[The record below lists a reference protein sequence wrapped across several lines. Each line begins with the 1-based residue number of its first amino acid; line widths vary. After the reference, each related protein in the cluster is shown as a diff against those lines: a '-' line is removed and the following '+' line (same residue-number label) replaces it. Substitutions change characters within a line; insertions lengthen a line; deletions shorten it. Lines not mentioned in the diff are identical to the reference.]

1 MYVITR
7 SITLKCGEKVNVKVI
22 VKEEDKKVIAIV
34 NDKICGLNYITD
46 IVVRIINKYFY
57 NNGIAYIGLISNSK
71 LTKDLELND
80 YYRTIATCVP
90 EDTWDDR
97 KGIEIALYKMKSKLD
112 MAVSNRL
119 MLFYDKLSVST
130 NEFAKKFFGTY

>member
-1 MYVITR
+1 MYVVTR

-22 VKEEDKKVIAIV
+22 VKEEDRKVIAIAD
-34 NDKICGLNYITD
+34 NKSCGQNYLTGIATRV
-46 IVVRIINKYFY
+46 ISKHFY
-57 NNGIAYIGLISNSK
+57 ANGIAYIGFISNSK
-71 LTKDLELND
+71 FTKDLELND

-112 MAVSNRL
+112 IVVSNRL
-119 MLFYDKLSVST
+119 MVFYDKMST
-130 NEFAKKFFGTY
+130 GSKEFANKFFGNY